1 MCTGGGIEQ
10 LPSRRASNPTNINI
24 KLLSAS
30 SSPSSSLSR
39 SGSVASRSGS
49 NSSTSSFSRSSHSNN
64 NSDNKDKNYSGRLSV
79 SRSRRSESNHVV
91 TNSSST
97 SLSCDTSDEDHYYSP
112 PSSPSTSIPYHDTI
126 DNTLICGS
134 TSTDCNCTLHD
145 NHRPIS
151 PVRIPSNPTST
162 STSTSSSSSSSSSEG
177 VMMAATQHAYYIP
190 TSNLALPSTTN
201 TNSNN
206 SSNRWSSPP
215 SRSSTPLQPGRS
227 SIASASVTIIDPNDQ
242 TPLHRVHCGGSVLA
256 IAVSDDHI
264 YAGTQNGDI
273 MIFSTDT
280 YDHIRDL
287 KGHSGCILALVLS
300 KDESLLLSS
309 AGDAIINIWRTETF
323 ENVHTIYSTFDI
335 GDIFCVAYSSKL
347 STLYLGAQNTSIQWC
362 DFRTKDKRPKASLK
376 SHPLRRSHRF
386 FDSLGLNGSASP
398 RPHVDSSGALESWN
412 ESQLV
417 EIDPLNIVQ
426 YAHFGYVYCML
437 LIKSFT
443 NSNEEILV
451 SGGGDGSIKLWE
463 IDSTTS
469 AIKADK
475 SKSLSSGDCGVLCM
489 ATRDQFL
496 YCGLTDG
503 EISIWDLDSQTLIRS
518 IRGHQDDVLTMTVR
532 DNCIWSGSAS
542 GYVRKWSQ
550 RFELL
555 GRWKAHDGLI
565 LASEMKNIKGRDL
578 YLSGGNDDCVSIWDV
593 SCHEDD
599 LPSVYK
605 TTEDELLS
613 TLRKLVSY
621 RTVTNDST
629 FSEDCRQ
636 GATLLKSVFRQFG
649 AQSFL
654 IPTADNGNPIVFARF
669 TPPESASALDSNKQT
684 ILFYGH
690 YDVISAGDATNNQWI
705 TEPFEM
711 TGMNSYLYGRGVS
724 DNKGPVLAAI
734 FAAGELAQNNQLT
747 SNIVFLIEGEEEAGS
762 RGFKEAV
769 KKYKDFIGP
778 VDWILLANSYWLD
791 DETPCVTYGLR
802 GVVHASVEIQSDRP
816 DLHSGVDGSRESRE
830 PVIDMVNLLAKLTS
844 DDGKIMIPDFH
855 EPVRPVTPAEEAMY
869 TDITTSFATR
879 LFRDSIPSN
888 RLKDHLMSRWRYPSL
903 TIHRVN
909 VSGPTNA
916 TIIPRS
922 ASAAISLR
930 IVPDQ
935 KLSAVCETLTSY
947 LHEQFASFSS
957 PNRLSISIDHVSEWW
972 LGDPENKA
980 FKTLARVVEEVWER
994 KPLFIREGGSIP
1006 AVRFLEME
1014 FGAEAAH
1021 LPCGQAS
1028 DGAHLDNE
1036 RMRVAN
1042 LYRSKKIMGKV
1053 FRELPLG
1060 EEGVMEGI

>member
-1 MCTGGGIEQ
+1 MWQHKDI
-10 LPSRRASNPTNINI
+10 
-24 KLLSAS
+24 LLLNSAS
-30 SSPSSSLSR
+30 PVSA
-39 SGSVASRSGS
+39 SVIAPDS
-49 NSSTSSFSRSSHSNN
+49 NSNN
-64 NSDNKDKNYSGRLSV
+64 N
-79 SRSRRSESNHVV
+79 
-91 TNSSST
+91 
-97 SLSCDTSDEDHYYSP
+97 
-112 PSSPSTSIPYHDTI
+112 
-126 DNTLICGS
+126 
-134 TSTDCNCTLHD
+134 
-145 NHRPIS
+145 
-151 PVRIPSNPTST
+151 
-162 STSTSSSSSSSSSEG
+162 
-177 VMMAATQHAYYIP
+177 
-190 TSNLALPSTTN
+190 
-201 TNSNN
+201 
-206 SSNRWSSPP
+206 
-215 SRSSTPLQPGRS
+215 
-227 SIASASVTIIDPNDQ
+227 NDQ
-242 TPLHRVHCGGSVLA
+242 STPLHRVHCGGSVLA
-256 IAVSDDHI
+256 IAVSSDHI
-264 YAGTQNGDI
+264 YAGTQSGDI
-273 MIFSTDT
+273 MIFSTET
-280 YDHIRDL
+280 YDHVRDL
-287 KGHSGCILALVLS
+287 KGHSGCILALLLS
-300 KDESLLLSS
+300 QDESLLFSS
-309 AGDAIINIWRTETF
+309 AGDAIINIWRTNKY
-323 ENVHTIYSTFDI
+323 ENVNTIYSTFDI
-335 GDIFCVAYSSKL
+335 GDIFCVAYSQRL
-347 STLYLGAQNTSIQWC
+347 STLYLGAQNTSIQWY
-362 DFRTKDKRPKASLK
+362 DFRTTETRRKPSLR
-376 SHPLRRSHRF
+376 SHPSRRSHRF
-386 FDSLGLNGSASP
+386 FDSLGPGGSASP
-398 RPHVDSSGALESWN
+398 RPPVDCSDVLESCR

-417 EIDPLNIVQ
+417 EIDPGNIVQ

-437 LIKSFT
+437 LSSFT
-443 NSNEEILV
+443 KDGEEILV

-463 IDSTTS
+463 IDAATS
-469 AIKADK
+469 SISAEK

-518 IRGHQDDVLTMTVR
+518 IKGHQDDVLTMTVR
-532 DNCIWSGSAS
+532 DKCIWSGSAS

-555 GRWKAHDGLI
+555 GRWKAHDGLL
-565 LASEMKNIKGRDL
+565 LASEVKHIKGKDV
-578 YLSGGNDDCVSIWDV
+578 YLSGGNDDCVAIWDV

-599 LPSVYK
+599 LPSLHK

-621 RTVTNDST
+621 RTVANDPT

-636 GATLLKSVFRQFG
+636 GASLLKSIFRQFG

-654 IPTADNGNPIVFARF
+654 IPTADGRNPIVFARF
-669 TPPESASALDSNKQT
+669 TPPESTVDSPKQT

-690 YDVISAGDATNNQWI
+690 YDVISAGDAANNQWI

-734 FAAGELAQNNQLT
+734 FAAGELAQNNLLT

-791 DETPCVTYGLR
+791 DEAPCVTYGLR
-802 GVVHASVEIQSDRP
+802 GVVHASVEICSDRP

-844 DDGKIMIPDFH
+844 DDGKIMIPGFH
-855 EPVRPVTPAEEAMY
+855 ESVRPVTHTEETMYAE
-869 TDITTSFATR
+869 ITNSFANR
-879 LFRDSIPSN
+879 FFRDSIPAHQ
-888 RLKDHLMSRWRYPSL
+888 LKAHLMSRWRYPSL

-935 KLSAVCETLTSY
+935 KLATVCDNLTAY
-947 LHEQFASFSS
+947 LHGQFASFNS
-957 PNRLSISIDHVSEWW
+957 PNDLKISIDHVSEWW
-972 LGDPENKA
+972 LGDPLNKA
-980 FKTLARVVEEVWER
+980 FKTLARAVEEVWEK

-1014 FGAEAAH
+1014 FGASAAH

-1028 DGAHLDNE
+1028 DAAHLDNE

-1042 LYRSKKIMGKV
+1042 LYKSKSIMKKV
-1053 FRELPLG
+1053 FVELPL
-1060 EEGVMEGI
+1060 EVA

>member
-1 MCTGGGIEQ
+1 MCTGPDVEPFFG
-10 LPSRRASNPTNINI
+10 
-24 KLLSAS
+24 
-30 SSPSSSLSR
+30 SPL
-39 SGSVASRSGS
+39 
-49 NSSTSSFSRSSHSNN
+49 N
-64 NSDNKDKNYSGRLSV
+64 
-79 SRSRRSESNHVV
+79 
-91 TNSSST
+91 
-97 SLSCDTSDEDHYYSP
+97 
-112 PSSPSTSIPYHDTI
+112 
-126 DNTLICGS
+126 
-134 TSTDCNCTLHD
+134 
-145 NHRPIS
+145 
-151 PVRIPSNPTST
+151 TST
-162 STSTSSSSSSSSSEG
+162 STSTSPSLPRS
-177 VMMAATQHAYYIP
+177 T
-190 TSNLALPSTTN
+190 TSTSTSTSYSTSTSPSTSYSTSPSSLSSVSSNPPRYNGGRLFSPKSDRPSFKSNHVHSHSLSCDTSRNADGSTSTN
-201 TNSNN
+201 TNDTTLPA
-206 SSNRWSSPP
+206 SSTSPSASPTTSTSTSTSPQSSLRSSISSIRPSIIPVPSTRKYRAQSSFSHDTRDSPTSSVRSGNMTFSMQTSSFSSSLPLPFSSKWSSPP
-215 SRSSTPLQPGRS
+215 SRSSTPLHRS
-227 SIASASVTIIDPNDQ
+227 ASASVAVVDTNEQ

-256 IAVSDDHI
+256 IAVSSDHI
-264 YAGTQNGDI
+264 YAGTQGGDI
-273 MIFSTDT
+273 MVFSLDT
-280 YDHIRDL
+280 YDHVRDL

-300 KDESLLLSS
+300 PDESLLVSS
-309 AGDAIINIWRTETF
+309 AGDAIINIWRTKTF
-323 ENVHTIYSTFDI
+323 ENVHRIYSTFDI

-347 STLYLGAQNTSIQWC
+347 SSLYLGAQNTSIQWY
-362 DFRTKDKRPKASLK
+362 DFRSTDKRPRASLK
-376 SHPLRRSHRF
+376 SHPSRRSHRF
-386 FDSLGLNGSASP
+386 FDSLGPGGSATP
-398 RPHVDSSGALESWN
+398 QPPVDSSDVLESCH

-437 LIKSFT
+437 LLQSFT
-443 NSNEEILV
+443 KEGEEILV
-451 SGGGDGSIKLWE
+451 SGGGDGSIKIWE
-463 IDSTTS
+463 IDSETS
-469 AIKADK
+469 AIKPET
-475 SKSLSSGDCGVLCM
+475 SKSLTSGDSGVLCM

-503 EISIWDLDSQTLIRS
+503 EISIWDLDGQALIRS
-518 IRGHQDDVLTMTVR
+518 IKGHQDDVLTMTVR

-565 LASEMKNIKGRDL
+565 LASDLKSVKGRDL
-578 YLSGGNDDCVSIWDV
+578 YLSGGNDDCISVWDV

-599 LPSVYK
+599 FPSAYR

-621 RTVTNDST
+621 RTVANDPK

-636 GATLLKSVFRQFG
+636 GASLLKSIFRQFG

-654 IPTADNGNPIVFARF
+654 IPTDNCNPIVFGRF
-669 TPPESASALDSNKQT
+669 TPPETPGVESNRQT

-690 YDVISAGDATNNQWI
+690 YDVISAGEGTANNQWI

-734 FAAGELAQNNQLT
+734 FAAGELAQNNQL
-747 SNIVFLIEGEEEAGS
+747 SCNIIFLIEGEEEAGS

-778 VDWILLANSYWLD
+778 IDWILLANSYWLD
-791 DETPCVTYGLR
+791 DEAPCVTYGLR

-844 DDGKIMIPDFH
+844 DGGKIMIPGFH
-855 EPVRPVTPAEEAMY
+855 EMVRAITPAEEAMY
-869 TDITTSFATR
+869 TEIENEFSAR
-879 LFRDSIPSN
+879 LFRGSIPSG
-888 RLKDHLMSRWRYPSL
+888 RLKEHLMSRWRYPSL

-935 KLSAVCETLTSY
+935 KLSTVTENLTAFLY
-947 LHEQFASFSS
+947 NQFSTFSS
-957 PNRLSISIDHVSEWW
+957 PNQLKISIDHVSEWW
-972 LGDPENKA
+972 LGDPLNKA
-980 FKTLARVVEEVWER
+980 FKTLARVVEEVWEK

-1014 FGAEAAH
+1014 FGASAAH

-1028 DGAHLDNE
+1028 DAAHLDNE

-1042 LYRSKKIMGKV
+1042 LYKSKTIMKKV
-1053 FRELPLG
+1053 FRELPLDDD
-1060 EEGVMEGI
+1060 EIGV